1 MSKAVYLHIPFC
13 ASICSYCDFT
23 RCGYNESLA
32 DQYLKALKIQVDQL
46 VGPYETFY
54 IGGGTPTSLSARQL
68 TSLFDLLEPYLK
80 TCKEI
85 TVEVNPETMT
95 EEKYRILEHSRVN
108 RVSIGV
114 QSTEPLTLMEMN
126 RKHRFE
132 DVIDCIHQFKQRG
145 IDNFSLDLIYGWPHQ
160 TMEDLAKDLERL
172 VALDP
177 PHLSIYSLTIEPNS
191 ELGRLHT
198 EPVSID
204 LETQMFE
211 NIVTTLKQAGYRH
224 YEVANFCKRGYESA
238 HNQVYWHYDDFTGI
252 GLGASGKQGA
262 IRYTNTT
269 KFLQYLQYPLK
280 REEEIFLEPQD
291 QYFEYLMMNLRTDT
305 GVSFQHFEEKF
316 NLKFDEAFDQDRS
329 KIQTFIEAGFL
340 IQTSSRLWATSMG
353 RMMLNDILLAFM
365 E

>member
-32 DQYLKALKIQVDQL
+32 DQYLKALKMQVDQL
-46 VGPYETFY
+46 QGPYETLY
-54 IGGGTPTSLSARQL
+54 IGGGTPTSLSAAQL
-68 TSLFDLLEPYLK
+68 TSLFDLLEPYLS

-85 TVEVNPETMT
+85 TMEVNPETMN
-95 EEKYRILEHSRVN
+95 EEKYYILQHSRVK

-114 QSTEPLTLMEMN
+114 QSTEPSTLLEMN

-132 DVIDCIHQFKQRG
+132 DVIFCVQQFKQRG
-145 IDNFSLDLIYGWPHQ
+145 IHNFSLDLIYGWPNQ
-160 TMEDLAKDLERL
+160 TLADLARDLERL

-191 ELGRLHT
+191 ELGRHHI
-198 EPVSID
+198 EPVSVD

-211 NIVTTLKQAGYRH
+211 YIVTTLKQAGYRH
-224 YEVANFCKRGYESA
+224 YEVANFCKSGYESA
-238 HNQVYWHYDDFTGI
+238 HNQVYWRYDDFTGI

-262 IRYTNTT
+262 TRYTNTT
-269 KFLQYLQYPLK
+269 KFLQYLENPLK
-280 REEEIFLEPQD
+280 REEEIFLTPQD

-305 GVSFQHFEEKF
+305 GVSFEHFEEKF
-316 NLKFDEAFDQDRS
+316 KLKFDKAFNQDQS
-329 KIQTFIEAGFL
+329 KIQTFVDAGFL
-340 IQTSSRLWATSMG
+340 VHTPSRLWATSTG